1 MRQKICMIAAAL
13 LCALLLAGCVS
24 PRTPALRCTVL
35 LEDNES
41 LSFPRQSF
49 EVTQHDSLSVTVGVP
64 KGQRI
69 SSVSYENCSISSRQ
83 SQSEHYDYY
92 TVTLHQIRYSTL
104 VRFTI
109 APAYTTDYHIGA
121 EEAVSVLEEGPH
133 LYFNALPYKDPFQK
147 EGFAAIGWNTRPD
160 GSGTSV
166 GFGSRIDH
174 RDCSHLDL
182 YVQYLPESPAEDF
195 TWREEGGEAVITG
208 YHGTGDAVIPSRL
221 GGLEVTGIDAGAFGN
236 LQTDLLVLPPTMQT
250 VAAGAFGNVEIGAFY
265 FFDSI
270 ERLTEDCFQ
279 SYRVG
284 SLHIQ
289 AATDPV
295 YSGSYFDTWAD
306 KMDYLDSLKNQEK
319 IILFCG
325 SSARFG
331 YDSEKI
337 EQALPDYRVVNMGV
351 FAYTNM
357 LPLAE
362 LVLPLTGEGDILL
375 SSPELDAIGNQFC
388 GSSELDKETFCMMES
403 NYDLFSRLDCRKYTS
418 LFGAFSEYSESR
430 KGMTPRSYLE
440 SPADYDED
448 GLPQLTKT
456 YNRQG
461 DYILYRPNNEDRK
474 VFGLKR
480 AYYNPSY
487 LSDADIQGLNG
498 IFDRFAEQG
507 VQVLLTYSPRSSVS
521 ISADSTVE
529 TARALDTLLRES
541 LHAAV
546 ISPIEDSLMDP
557 YYFYGTD
564 NHLSTE
570 GVSIH
575 TDQVIGYLKNTLG
588 G

>member
-1 MRQKICMIAAAL
+1 MRQKICMIAAVL

-35 LEDNES
+35 IEDHRE

-49 EVTQHDSLSVTVGVP
+49 EVTRYDSLSVTVGVP

-69 SSVSYENCSISSRQ
+69 SSVSYENYSISSRQ

-104 VRFTI
+104 VRFTT
-109 APAYTTDYHIGA
+109 APAYTTDYHIGS
-121 EEAVSVLEEGPH
+121 EEAISVLEESPH
-133 LYFNALPYKDPFQK
+133 LYFNTLPYQEQFQK

-160 GSGTSV
+160 GSGTAV

-182 YVQYLPESPAEDF
+182 YVQYLPESPAEAF

-208 YHGTGDAVIPSRL
+208 YHGTGDVVIPSRL
-221 GGLEVTGIDAGAFGN
+221 GGLAVTGIDAGAFGN
-236 LQTDLLVLPPTMQT
+236 LQTDLLVLPPTMKV
-250 VAAGAFGNVEIGAFY
+250 VAEGAFGNVEIGAIY
-265 FFDSI
+265 FFDCI
-270 ERLTEDCFQ
+270 ERLREDCFQ

-289 AATDPV
+289 AATNPV
-295 YSGSYFDTWAD
+295 YSGSYFDTFAD
-306 KMDYLDSLKNQEK
+306 KMDYLDSLKNQAK
-319 IILFCG
+319 IVLFCG

-337 EQALPDYRVVNMGV
+337 EQALPDYRAVNMGV

-375 SSPELDAIGNQFC
+375 SSPELDAIENQFC

-403 NYDLFSRLDCRKYTS
+403 NYDLFSRLDCRKYTNI
-418 LFGAFSEYSESR
+418 FGAFSEFNESR
-430 KGMTPRSYLE
+430 QGMTPRSYLD

-461 DYILYRPNNEDRK
+461 DYILYRPNNEERK
-474 VFGLKR
+474 IFGIKR
-480 AYYNPSY
+480 ACYNPSY

-498 IFDRFAEQG
+498 VFDRFAERG
-507 VQVLLTYSPRSSVS
+507 VQVLFTYSPRSSVS
-521 ISADSTVE
+521 ISEDSTVE
-529 TARALDTLLRES
+529 TAQLLDTLLRES
-541 LHAAV
+541 LHATV